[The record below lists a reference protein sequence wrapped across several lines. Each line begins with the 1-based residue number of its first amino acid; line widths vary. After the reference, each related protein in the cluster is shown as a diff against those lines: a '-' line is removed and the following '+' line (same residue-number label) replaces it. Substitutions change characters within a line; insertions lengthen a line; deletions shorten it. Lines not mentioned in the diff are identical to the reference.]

1 MLQSRCKKP
10 TVIKNVKVIDIVILK
25 EQKKKKKNVFD
36 VMPEDGFARKDRK
49 TMTDSLCNDFG
60 KRSESRSYCW
70 KANGQ
75 IYIVE
80 PGYPRQRTCLS
91 IKKKKMCQ
99 NIT

>member
-1 MLQSRCKKP
+1 MQEAYSYQKCKGHWYCHFKR
-10 TVIKNVKVIDIVILK
+10 T
-25 EQKKKKKNVFD
+25 KKKKKNVFD

-91 IKKKKMCQ
+91 IKKNVPKYYIDSQ
-99 NIT
+99 